1 MQKLKVKDYLR
12 TPMKLYDIEV
22 LEGDMV
28 YCGTEI
34 KAKDRDQAIQ
44 LLILMSGGQINEDSQ
59 ILSFEEKTIH

>member
-1 MQKLKVKDYLR
+1 
-12 TPMKLYDIEV
+12 MKLYDIEV